1 EPDLRSADEAKAY
14 LETITTILL
23 YLGISDAKMQEGSVR
38 CDVNVSL
45 RPVGATEFGTRCE
58 MKNVNSFGAV
68 YRSILYES
76 ARQEEVLEAGGVI
89 TQETR
94 RWDDPKGISILMRS
108 KEDAQDYRYF
118 PDPDL
123 LTFIVSDEKIAA
135 LKAATPE
142 LPTAR
147 TLRYMRDYGLARDDA
162 QLLSLNMVRAD
173 FFDSCVELKFCDPK
187 LVSNWIS
194 GEIAK
199 TLNERRIEIC
209 DTALT
214 PENLSEMIRLISDG
228 TISNTAA
235 KTVLEE
241 ILERDVAPKDIIV
254 AKGLAQINDSSAL
267 IAVVDRVLAA
277 NAKAVEDFKG
287 GKTNV
292 LGFLVGQCMRESKG
306 QGNPTTLREMVTAE
320 INKI

>member
-1 EPDLRSADEAKAY
+1 VSEPDLRSADEAKAY

-228 TISNTAA
+228 TIS
-235 KTVLEE
+235 
-241 ILERDVAPKDIIV
+241 
-254 AKGLAQINDSSAL
+254 
-267 IAVVDRVLAA
+267 
-277 NAKAVEDFKG
+277 
-287 GKTNV
+287 
-292 LGFLVGQCMRESKG
+292 
-306 QGNPTTLREMVTAE
+306 
-320 INKI
+320 